1 MRILFV
7 ATPESVHTARWIGQL
22 GGQGWDVHLFPT
34 NDAPPHAALTG
45 VTFHAFSGARPSG
58 ADPGLRVKGPYPL
71 RRGGYVLQLAA
82 RQVFP
87 RRMARD
93 ARLASAVRRIRPDI
107 VHSLGVQLAAYP
119 TLEAKRAFGEGFPPW
134 LVSSWGN
141 DLYLLGRLAEH
152 APKIEAVLSAC
163 EYFTADCE
171 RDNALAREHGF
182 RGETFPA
189 LPGAGGLDI
198 ELAKR
203 LRTPGPTSARRVV
216 ALKGYQSW
224 YGRALD
230 GLRAVEM
237 CADVLEGYT
246 LVVYFA
252 NPDVAVAA
260 ELMSQRTGIKVEL
273 FPSGSYE
280 ESLRLH
286 GRARVSV
293 GVSISDGLPLS
304 TVEAALMGSFPVQTD
319 TSCVGERLR
328 DGVGTLL
335 VPPDDIGSIAA
346 ALRRALTDDELVDRA
361 AGINFRQIAGTM
373 SREAV
378 TPRAV
383 EMYEKIYAARR
394 AEGGGGARHN

>member
-1 MRILFV
+1 M
-7 ATPESVHTARWIGQL
+7 HTARWIGQL
-22 GGQGWDVHLFPT
+22 SGRGWDVHLFPT
-34 NDAPPHAALTG
+34 SDAPPHAALTG
-45 VTFHAFSGARPSG
+45 VTMHAFSGARPAG
-58 ADPGLRVKGPYPL
+58 ADAGLSVRGPYPF

-82 RQVFP
+82 RRAFP
-87 RRMARD
+87 RQMARA
-93 ARLASAVRRIRPDI
+93 ARLASVVRRVRPDV
-107 VHSLGVQLAAYP
+107 VHSLGVQIAAYP
-119 TLEAKRAFGEGFPPW
+119 TLDARREFGEGFPPW

-152 APKIEAVLSAC
+152 APKIEAVLSEC
-163 EYFTADCE
+163 DYFTADCE

-203 LRTPGPTSARRVV
+203 LRTPGLTSSRRVV

-230 GLRAVEM
+230 GLRAIEM
-237 CADVLEGYT
+237 CADVLKGYT

-260 ELMSQRTGIKVEL
+260 ELMSQKTGIKVEL
-273 FPSGSYE
+273 FPNASYE

-304 TVEAALMGSFPVQTD
+304 TVEAAMMGSFPVQTD

-335 VPPDDIGSIAA
+335 VPPDDLERVAA
-346 ALRRALTDDELVDRA
+346 AVRRALTDDELVDRA
-361 AGINFRQIAGTM
+361 AEINFRHIAETM

-378 TPRAV
+378 TPLAV

-394 AEGGGGARHN
+394 AGRDANLR